1 MKNTMNLRNP
11 RINQLDFYN
20 LFNTLSSDEK
30 KAIIGYE
37 LTYHIGSDSYKYYI
51 REISNDGK
59 SMKICRSL
67 NDPFFEDLVE
77 DDDKIIVSR
86 QYNWRQFDL
95 RKRKKSTL
103 GFKYVEKKI
112 KDQMFCKPSELKD
125 VVYRGYS
132 EYGYLDF
139 NGGVDY
145 RDPCF

>member
-1 MKNTMNLRNP
+1 MSLNLRNP

-51 REISNDGK
+51 REITNDGK
-59 SMKICRSL
+59 SIKICDSL
-67 NDPFFEDLVE
+67 TAPFFKDLIE
-77 DDDKIIVSR
+77 DDDEIIVSR
-86 QYNWRQFDL
+86 HYNWRQFDL

-103 GFKYVEKKI
+103 GFKYVEKEI
-112 KDQMFCKPSELKD
+112 KDKMFYKASELKD
-125 VVYRGYS
+125 IIYRGYS

-145 RDPCF
+145 RDPSF

>member
-1 MKNTMNLRNP
+1 MNLKNP

-20 LFNTLSSDEK
+20 LFNTLNSDEK

-59 SMKICRSL
+59 SIKISRSL
-67 NDPFFEDLVE
+67 TDAFVHEVYEDVDGDE
-77 DDDKIIVSR
+77 TIVSR
-86 QYNWRQFDL
+86 QYRWLQFDL

-103 GFKYVEKKI
+103 GFKYVENEI
-112 KDQMFCKPSELKD
+112 KDQMFYKSSELKD
-125 VVYRGYS
+125 IIYRGYS

-145 RDPCF
+145 RDPCY

>member
-1 MKNTMNLRNP
+1 MSLNLRNP

-59 SMKICRSL
+59 SIKISRSL
-67 NDPFFEDLVE
+67 TDAFVHEVYE
-77 DDDKIIVSR
+77 DDDEVIISR
-86 QYNWRQFDL
+86 YYRWMQFDL

-103 GFKYVEKKI
+103 GFKYVEKEI
-112 KDQMFCKPSELKD
+112 KDQVYYKSSELKD
-125 VVYRGYS
+125 IIYRGYS
-132 EYGYLDF
+132 ESGYLDF

-145 RDPCF
+145 RDPSF